1 MNKFNLQLF
10 ASSSDYWQRRE
21 KEALKNRIEDEKEYQ
36 KRIDKIYERMIRES
50 TNEINAFYAKYASK
64 EGISISEA
72 KKRVSSVDIAEY
84 EKKAKR
90 YVEAA
95 ERDRQTKGKTDKN
108 AFYFSDKANEEM
120 RLYNATMK
128 INRLEMLKANIGLE
142 LVKGHA
148 ELETFIN
155 GILKGRTEDELK
167 RQAGILGKTVL
178 SNNKKADAIVNGSF
192 YNASFSERIWSN
204 QALLKAD
211 LSKSLQSGLIR
222 GKGARELA
230 RDLESRFNVSKSN
243 AERLMITEL
252 ARVQTEAQKQSFIR
266 NGFEEYMFITNSG
279 CCDICAAISGKHF
292 KVKDMMPG
300 ENAPPTHPFCRC
312 STAAYEDSKEYEEW
326 LDFLEK
332 GGTTEQYNEFK
343 KTGKNIPVNIEKDT
357 KNSKISFREAKNI
370 KEAEQ
375 YARDV
380 LGIKTVSY
388 KGADVKVANAMNK
401 AFTNGI
407 NYCKK
412 IKNNMHFVGVT
423 QERNKM
429 MKAELEAY
437 YLNWLKKEY
446 PHKSEEWQKT
456 YAKKYASSVVG
467 KVGSNNWA
475 TAFSGKSR
483 TRDKELAAIVEKYSG
498 IGVNSKVAKKG
509 DDFLDSIIENVKIKY
524 HPQGTESIQAVFD
537 HEIGHQLD
545 YALGLRENGE
555 IQKLYYSHNKTELK
569 EELST
574 YGASSIAEFIAE
586 AYCEYINNPT
596 PREIAAKVGEIIEKA
611 VKNNE

>member
-222 GKGARELA
+222 GKGARDLA

-300 ENAPPTHPFCRC
+300 ENAPPMHPFCRC

-326 LDFLEK
+326 LDFLDK
-332 GGTTEQYNEFK
+332 GGTTEQYKEFK
-343 KTGKNIPVNIEKDT
+343 KTGVNPLKSRYNDSEKKEISGYLKQVMKVNKVKYNPVKKLKEKLEERKIIDRVGGGDKT
-357 KNSKISFREAKNI
+357 KGSCASLALT
-370 KEAEQ
+370 
-375 YARDV
+375 YAGNKAGLDV
-380 LGIKTVSY
+380 LDFRG
-388 KGADVKVANAMNK
+388 
-401 AFTNGI
+401 
-407 NYCKK
+407 
-412 IKNNMHFVGVT
+412 
-423 QERNKM
+423 
-429 MKAELEAY
+429 
-437 YLNWLKKEY
+437 
-446 PHKSEEWQKT
+446 
-456 YAKKYASSVVG
+456 
-467 KVGSNNWA
+467 
-475 TAFSGKSR
+475 GKSLQVFSR
-483 TRDKELAAIVEKYSG
+483 TQTLKEITKL
-498 IGVNSKVAKKG
+498 
-509 DDFLDSIIENVKIKY
+509 ENVKSMFEKGFNDVKNATTLLKKMDKDKEYILVTGR
-524 HPQGTESIQAVFD
+524 HAAVVKHND
-537 HEIGHQLD
+537 DD
-545 YALGLRENGE
+545 YFYLELQSSKNNGY
-555 IQKLYYSHNKTELK
+555 QKLTTDSLRKRFGCTRQMTVAGTKYKQESFLIDVKSLAEC
-569 EELST
+569 EELQDLLGYLNTS
-574 YGASSIAEFIAE
+574 E
-586 AYCEYINNPT
+586 
-596 PREIAAKVGEIIEKA
+596 EKQ
-611 VKNNE
+611 KKGSGGHEK